1 MSQPSVFETM
11 TAATQTFVCYSLL
24 DRTTNMSLS
33 LPVIESAAL
42 EQIPSPALVIF
53 RERLLANLD
62 SMLVM
67 AGHPNRL
74 RPHCKTHKMEQIV
87 RLWVEQGVTKH
98 KAATIAECEMLAAA
112 GATDVLLAYNPVG
125 PNIGRIIALATKFPA
140 CKFSVTADNE
150 KPLQLLSA
158 AANKAKVTIG
168 VLLDVNVG
176 MNRTGI
182 RPDDPAAV
190 ALYLQTAKLPGLRSA
205 GFHVYDGHLKQM
217 NFADRKAAVAM
228 EWSKVRELRRQ
239 CEAADVSVPAMVC
252 GGTPTFPCY
261 AEMED
266 PAIELSPGTSVL
278 HDSGYATSF
287 PDLPFEPAAAVVTR
301 VVSRPA
307 PDRMTLDIGNKA
319 VAADPPKGA
328 RVFFPDL
335 PDAVQD
341 SHNEEHMGLI
351 TPDAERYEPG
361 DILLAIPVHICP
373 TSALYNSVLI
383 IEKGQMKESWDVT
396 SRNRKITI

>member
-1 MSQPSVFETM
+1 MSQP
-11 TAATQTFVCYSLL
+11 
-24 DRTTNMSLS
+24 

-42 EQIPSPALVIF
+42 ESLLSPSLVIF
-53 RERLLANLD
+53 RDRLLANLD

-74 RPHCKTHKMEQIV
+74 RPHCKTHKMEQII

-125 PNIGRIIALATKFPA
+125 PNIGRVVALAAKFPT
-140 CKFSVTADNE
+140 CRFSVTADHE
-150 KPLQLLSA
+150 KPLLLLSA
-158 AANKAKVTIG
+158 AAAKAKVVIG
-168 VLLDVNVG
+168 VMLDVNVG

-182 RPDDPAAV
+182 RPDDPAAL
-190 ALYLQTAKLPGLRSA
+190 ALYVQATKLPGLRGA
-205 GFHVYDGHLKQM
+205 GFHVYDGHQKQM
-217 NFADRKAAVAM
+217 ALSERKAAVAA
-228 EWSKVRELRRQ
+228 EWSNVQELRSR
-239 CEAADVSVPAMVC
+239 CEAANASVPALAC

-261 AEMED
+261 AEMDD
-266 PAIELSPGTSVL
+266 PAVEVCPGTSVL
-278 HDSGYATSF
+278 HDSGYGTSF
-287 PDLPFEPAAAVVTR
+287 PDLPFEHAAAVVTR

-307 PDRMTLDIGNKA
+307 ADRMTLDIGNKA

-341 SHNEEHMGLI
+341 SHNEEHMGLV
-351 TPDAERYEPG
+351 TPDADRYQPG
-361 DILLAIPVHICP
+361 DVLLAIPTHICP
-373 TSALYNSVLI
+373 TSALYNSVAI
-383 IEKGQMKESWDVT
+383 IDKGQVREYWDVT

>member
-1 MSQPSVFETM
+1 M
-11 TAATQTFVCYSLL
+11 TQSLPAIESSALESLL
-24 DRTTNMSLS
+24 S
-33 LPVIESAAL
+33 
-42 EQIPSPALVIF
+42 PSLVIF
-53 RERLLANLD
+53 RDRLLANLD

-74 RPHCKTHKMEQIV
+74 RPHCKTHKMEQII

-125 PNIGRIIALATKFPA
+125 PNIGRVVALATKFPA
-140 CKFSVTADNE
+140 CRFSVTTAHE

-158 AANKAKVTIG
+158 AAAKARVTIG
-168 VLLDVNVG
+168 VMLDVNVG

-182 RPDDPAAV
+182 LPDDPAAV
-190 ALYLQTAKLPGLRSA
+190 SLYVRASQLPGLRAA
-205 GFHVYDGHLKQM
+205 GFHVYDGHLKQTSL
-217 NFADRKAAVAM
+217 NERKTAVAAQ
-228 EWSKVRELRRQ
+228 WSGILELRNK
-239 CEAADVSVPAMVC
+239 CEAADAPVPALAC

-261 AEMED
+261 AEMDD
-266 PAIELSPGTSVL
+266 PAIELCPGTSVL
-278 HDSGYATSF
+278 HDAGYGLSF

-307 PDRMTLDIGNKA
+307 SNRLTLDIGNKA
-319 VAADPPKGA
+319 VAADPPKGS
-328 RVFFPDL
+328 RVFFPEL

-341 SHNEEHMGLI
+341 IHNEEHMGLI
-351 TPDAERYEPG
+351 TPDADRYQPG
-361 DILLAIPVHICP
+361 DVLLAIPIHICP
-373 TSALYNSVLI
+373 TSALYNRVAI
-383 IEKGQMKESWDVT
+383 VDKGQVTDYWDVT

>member
-1 MSQPSVFETM
+1 MSQ
-11 TAATQTFVCYSLL
+11 
-24 DRTTNMSLS
+24 S
-33 LPVIESAAL
+33 LPVIESSTL
-42 EQIPSPALVIF
+42 EKLPSPSLVIF

-74 RPHCKTHKMEQIV
+74 RPHCKTHKMEQII

-98 KAATIAECEMLAAA
+98 KAATVAECEMLASA

-125 PNIGRIIALATKFPA
+125 PNIGRVIALATKFPA
-140 CKFSVTADNE
+140 VRFSVTTDHE
-150 KPLQLLSA
+150 KPLQHLSA
-158 AANKAKVTIG
+158 AAAKANVTIG
-168 VLLDVNVG
+168 VMLDVNVG

-182 RPDDPAAV
+182 RPDDSDAV
-190 ALYLQTAKLPGLRSA
+190 LLYVQATKLPGLQGT
-205 GFHVYDGHLKQM
+205 GFHVYDGHHKQM
-217 NFADRKAAVAM
+217 NLSERTAAVAA
-228 EWSKVRELRRQ
+228 EWPNVLELRRQ
-239 CEAADVSVPAMVC
+239 CEAANASVPALVC

-266 PAIELSPGTSVL
+266 PAIELSPGTCVL
-278 HDSGYATSF
+278 HDSGYGTSF
-287 PDLPFEPAAAVVTR
+287 PDLPFEHAAAVVTR

-307 PDRMTLDIGNKA
+307 VDRMTLDIGNKA

-328 RVFFPDL
+328 RVVFPEL

-351 TPDAERYEPG
+351 TPDAERYQPG
-361 DILLAIPVHICP
+361 DILLAIPTHICP
-373 TSALYNSVLI
+373 TSALYNSVAI
-383 IEKGQMKESWDVT
+383 IDKGMIREYWDVT